1 MNTMKKF
8 DFESRLG
15 KWGSRLDIWIEFI
28 KFHNIHS
35 MVEIGVFRGEFAERI
50 LRESESLKT
59 YHMIDPWKNL
69 EAWNKPANEDNETF
83 ERYYLET
90 LDRTDFAVN
99 IRNILRGKTTEVIGE
114 IPDESIDFAYIDGDH
129 TLKGIT
135 IDLVSVYPKI
145 RDNGWIAG
153 DDFSRTIWQHPK
165 NFEPTLV
172 FPFAAYFA
180 EAMSMILYALPFN
193 QFLLKKS
200 RNQQFEFIDLAGGYD
215 DASIR
220 NQLLES
226 S

>member
-1 MNTMKKF
+1 MKKF
-8 DFESRLG
+8 DFESRSG
-15 KWGSRLDIWIEFI
+15 KWQSRLDIWIEFI
-28 KFHNIHS
+28 NFHNIQS

-59 YHMIDPWKNL
+59 YHMIDSWKNL
-69 EAWNKPANEDNETF
+69 EAWNKPANKDNETF

-172 FPFAAYFA
+172 FPFTAYFA
-180 EAMSMILYALPFN
+180 EAMGMILYALPFN

-215 DASIR
+215 DMSLK